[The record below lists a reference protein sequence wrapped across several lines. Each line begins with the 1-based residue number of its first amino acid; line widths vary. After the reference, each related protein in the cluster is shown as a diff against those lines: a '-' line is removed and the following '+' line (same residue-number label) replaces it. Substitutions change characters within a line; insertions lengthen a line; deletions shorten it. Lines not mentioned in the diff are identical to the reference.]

1 MCLHVQQWWSSLE
14 PSVNHT
20 YPAQARD
27 PNLRPQTSPTH
38 TRSTCTSMVHVF
50 HNRSIN
56 FIIKKCRPKNV
67 LASYAAYTPYV
78 CFATTS
84 HLPSLQFHKS
94 LYPLP
99 HQEGHPQSW

>member
-38 TRSTCTSMVHVF
+38 TSMVHMF
-50 HNRSIN
+50 
-56 FIIKKCRPKNV
+56 F
-67 LASYAAYTPYV
+67 
-78 CFATTS
+78 TTG
-84 HLPSLQFHKS
+84 Q
-94 LYPLP
+94 
-99 HQEGHPQSW
+99 